1 MLALKLWFENM
12 IMENLKVSKVEHGS
26 FRFTGVDIRQ
36 EKQRIIVS
44 MDAYAESMN
53 PIADFRKGDNCE
65 VLNDVELKVYR
76 KYTGKL
82 LWLAENCRPD
92 LSFMANQ
99 LSKKSHNA
107 MLSDLKYVNKVLK
120 KVRGRNN

>member
-1 MLALKLWFENM
+1 M
-12 IMENLKVSKVEHGS
+12 ILENLKTSKIEHGK

-36 EKQRIIVS
+36 EEGKIIVS
-44 MDAYAESMN
+44 MDAYAESMQQ
-53 PIADFRKGDNCE
+53 IADFRKADNTDP
-65 VLNDVELKVYR
+65 LNEIELKVFR

-92 LSFMANQ
+92 LSFMSNK

-107 MLSDLKYVNKVLK
+107 TLSDLKYVNKVLK
-120 KVRGRNN
+120 KVDLEDYCFFLL